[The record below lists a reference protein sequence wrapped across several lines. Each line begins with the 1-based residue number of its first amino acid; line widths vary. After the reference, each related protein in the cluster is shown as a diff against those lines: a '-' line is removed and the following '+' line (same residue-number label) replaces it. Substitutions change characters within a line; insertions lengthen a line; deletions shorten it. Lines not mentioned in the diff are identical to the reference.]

1 MNRQCQHIRDAFS
14 PLLDGELDTETRET
28 VEAHLAECA
37 ECLRELHGFK
47 QVVELYARLPL
58 QKAPEELE
66 ARIRRAIRPPATVP
80 LDKARRARRM
90 RLWPLAAAALL
101 LLCMGLPLMWSL
113 RQESEPMHLAQS
125 SPAELQA
132 FGAAPAPEDGIR
144 EKDLFE
150 APPLEEPAL
159 RAATPP
165 PLAAPPLIADTSA
178 PQPKAAASIPS
189 DTQADTV
196 ARLASPE
203 TQLDISAPPAPPP
216 PPPAEESAEAKT
228 LQNFGYAESSAASAV
243 YRADDL
249 VKDRL
254 MAADRTF
261 FLTNKVWQQEG
272 YQGEPARPLR
282 VGLQAFERLIAQR
295 PELAEL
301 AGLDT
306 EVIFQFEGTWYRLRP
321 ARRNSASED
330 Q

>member
-144 EKDLFE
+144 DKALFE

-196 ARLASPE
+196 ARLAVPE
-203 TQLDISAPPAPPP
+203 SQTEFDVAPPP
-216 PPPAEESAEAKT
+216 PPPAEDSVTTES
-228 LQNFGYAESSAASAV
+228 LRSLGYAASSAASAV

-282 VGLQAFERLIAQR
+282 VGLQAFERLIAQY
-295 PELAEL
+295 PELVEL
-301 AGLDT
+301 AGLDAG
-306 EVIFQFEGTWYRLRP
+306 VIFQLEGTWYRLRP